1 MANLA
6 LTQLLVKN
14 AKPKAT
20 GYKLSDGNGAYLYVS
35 KSGVKSWRID
45 YRFNGKRL
53 TATLGRFPELSL
65 SEFRERVLAFRKM
78 LFDGI
83 DPVAKKQEKT
93 TEQTMTYSVMV
104 AEWLSKKKKAW
115 TERYARQVEYRI
127 NNDELPFIGEIPI
140 KAITRLQC
148 KNVVE
153 RVENRGALE
162 IARRVAQDLECVL
175 QYAVNCGYLEFN
187 VAFKIMDI
195 LGKRP
200 PVDHRHAETDP
211 AAFGALLRRIDSF
224 SGASFPVKCALQI
237 MPLLVVRSKELRAAK
252 WEEFD
257 FEKALWVIP
266 AERMK
271 MRKQHAVPLSRQV
284 LQILQKL
291 KDCAMS
297 VYVFPSKNIHS
308 AHISDNGLLFA
319 LKKVGGEGLHIHGFR
334 GTFST
339 LCRENRFAPND
350 IIELCLSHT
359 VGNQV
364 EQAYNHAELLQ
375 ERRELMQRWADYC
388 DKLKKEQSG

>member
-14 AKPKAT
+14 AKPKEA

-35 KSGVKSWRID
+35 TTGVKSWRID

-65 SEFRERVLAFRKM
+65 QEFRERVLTFRKM

-83 DPVAKKQEKT
+83 DPVTKKQEMT
-93 TEQTMTYSVMV
+93 NEQAITYSVIA
-104 AEWLSKKKKAW
+104 AEWFAKKKKGW
-115 TERYARQVEYRI
+115 VEQYSRQVESRI

-153 RVENRGALE
+153 RVENRGSFE

-187 VAFKIMDI
+187 VAFKIADI

-200 PVDHRHAETDP
+200 PIEHRHAETDP
-211 AAFGALLRRIDSF
+211 AAFGELLRRIDRLTH
-224 SGASFPVKCALQI
+224 ASFPVKCALQV
-237 MPLLVVRSKELRAAK
+237 MPLLVVRSKELREAK
-252 WEEFD
+252 WCEFD
-257 FEKALWVIP
+257 LEKAIWTIP

-271 MRKQHAVPLSRQV
+271 MRRQHVVPLSRQA
-284 LQILQKL
+284 LQILKQL
-291 KDCAMS
+291 KERS
-297 VYVFPSKNIHS
+297 VSGYVFPSKNNRV
-308 AHISDNGLLFA
+308 AHVSDNGLLFM
-319 LKKVGGEGLHIHGFR
+319 LKKVGGEWLHVHGFR

-350 IIELCLSHT
+350 IIELCLAHL

-364 EQAYNHAELLQ
+364 EQAYNHAEMLQ

-388 DKLKKEQSG
+388 DALKKK